1 MINFTYHNP
10 TKIVFGKDQLDQ
22 LETLLAPYQN
32 KNILLVYGKSSIKK
46 LGIYD
51 RVLKIVQRLNITV
64 YEEANVRA
72 NPSMESVYSG
82 RQTCI
87 DENIEFVLAVGGGSV
102 LDAAKAIA
110 FAATLKKEEVWDVF
124 LQKAQA
130 TSAIPIGT
138 VLTLAATGS
147 ESNGNTVITNDATDE
162 KRSVA
167 YPFLF
172 PVFSIIDPSYTQSVS
187 EHYTIA
193 GCTDI
198 IMHIFEQYFSNTLRT
213 ETSDYMSAGIIK
225 SVIENTHRL
234 KTNQDD
240 YETRA
245 NISWAA
251 TLGLNWILQQGK
263 IGDWATHR
271 LSYPITQRFGTTHGF
286 ALTTIFPAWLTIALK
301 YNKETMERRLSFIG
315 KELFNIESPPQ
326 VIEQIRAMFK
336 SFGAPTSFE
345 EAGITL
351 DQNSLDLMVDNALA
365 LGNVGTVV
373 SIDRS
378 IAKELF
384 SQALT

>member
-234 KTNQDD
+234 KNNQDD